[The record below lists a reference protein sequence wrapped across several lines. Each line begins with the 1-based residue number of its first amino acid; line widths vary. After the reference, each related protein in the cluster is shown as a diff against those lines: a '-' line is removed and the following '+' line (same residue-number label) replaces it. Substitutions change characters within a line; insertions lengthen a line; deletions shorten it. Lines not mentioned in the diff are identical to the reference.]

1 MLMDIDRYVLT
12 TDKPSVM
19 RHVLS
24 LVSTAGVKAES
35 AVAYDCGLNLDAV
48 RKGGCNKLILE
59 LRRPMEPAAGAPPK
73 VRNLRS
79 SRFGQT
85 LVVTGDATTP
95 EIFREIDALRHP
107 YSPRQL
113 KSGLLAFGRTI
124 FYGLRLT
131 DPQN

>member
-1 MLMDIDRYVLT
+1 MQDIDRYVLT
-12 TDKPSVM
+12 TEKASVM

-24 LVSTAGVKAES
+24 LVSTEGVNTGNA
-35 AVAYDCGLNLDAV
+35 AV
-48 RKGGCNKLILE
+48 RESGLSLETVAKGRCDRMILE
-59 LRRPMEPAAGAPPK
+59 LRRPIAPAAGIPPK
-73 VRNLRS
+73 VRNLRTS
-79 SRFGQT
+79 QFGRT

-107 YSPRQL
+107 FSPRQL

-124 FYGLRLT
+124 FYGLRLA

>member
-1 MLMDIDRYVLT
+1 MQDIDRYVLT
-12 TDKPSVM
+12 TEKASVM

-24 LVSTAGVKAES
+24 LVSTAGGKPES
-35 AVAYDCGLNLDAV
+35 ALARVRAPGFDVVATGDCD
-48 RKGGCNKLILE
+48 RMILE
-59 LRRPMEPAAGAPPK
+59 LRRPSEPAAGASLK
-73 VRNLRS
+73 VRNLRT
-79 SRFGQT
+79 SRFGRT

-113 KSGLLAFGRTI
+113 TSGLLAFGRSV
-124 FYGLRLT
+124 FCSLRLT